1 MVIFLLSLTLN
12 GIVWFVCYKYHFLMD
27 IPNERSS
34 HVTPTPRCGGIAIV
48 LSFIG
53 TLLYYGYTGPLAGII
68 ILSVVSLWDDF
79 KNIHPLPRLMCHF
92 IAVVIG
98 YIQIFG
104 WEYHI
109 FTIPLVIFCV
119 WIINLYNFMDGI
131 NGIAACEGIFVF
143 GSLYALNNCQT
154 TIYLPL
160 VLCLLGYL
168 PWNFPKSKMI
178 MGDIGSCNIGYIFS
192 YILMTFAR
200 EQSHLFWVGCVLL
213 GLFLCDSTIT
223 LLHRLIRK
231 QAFWKAHREHS
242 YQVLT
247 RQLKNH
253 TQVTSLVSIINM
265 VVVLPLSYW
274 LYDDFSM
281 IRAALS
287 LLIISILCIIP
298 KLLYKSQIY
307 Q

>member
-1 MVIFLLSLTLN
+1 
-12 GIVWFVCYKYHFLMD
+12 
-27 IPNERSS
+27 
-34 HVTPTPRCGGIAIV
+34 
-48 LSFIG
+48 
-53 TLLYYGYTGPLAGII
+53 
-68 ILSVVSLWDDF
+68 
-79 KNIHPLPRLMCHF
+79 
-92 IAVVIG
+92 
-98 YIQIFG
+98 
-104 WEYHI
+104 
-109 FTIPLVIFCV
+109 
-119 WIINLYNFMDGI
+119 
-131 NGIAACEGIFVF
+131 
-143 GSLYALNNCQT
+143 
-154 TIYLPL
+154 
-160 VLCLLGYL
+160 
-168 PWNFPKSKMI
+168 MI